1 MPITASSM
9 EAIRCFKI
17 LPCEEGTETTN
28 QRMLAA
34 LQGSFK
40 ILPCE
45 EGTETF
51 NRLIQPPKNGAVSKF
66 FPAKRELKR
75 GNAKGYGTWLFVSKF
90 FPAKRELKLAWHSC
104 CAPQVPCFKILPCE
118 EGTETKIFLRQPV
131 GQPEFQNSSLRRGN

>member
-90 FPAKRELKLAWHSC
+90 FPAKRELKPKSSC
-104 CAPQVPCFKILPCE
+104 DSPWASLSFKILPCE
-118 EGTETKIFLRQPV
+118 EGTETF
-131 GQPEFQNSSLRRGN
+131 